1 MENNEYNVE
10 EELAKL
16 NSKQRAFVLE
26 WHKNGNNGTRA
37 YMKVY
42 NIKKEGTAAASAQR
56 LLRSGK
62 ISRITSELAKRV
74 TEQAIKEI
82 VADRAYVAKNYVD
95 VVENSKQIITIE
107 KYGKSLEVMIE
118 PNAAIRANDGLAR
131 ILGLNSEERMIK
143 GEIRYVQIEELPDS
157 ELEKVG
163 E

>member
-1 MENNEYNVE
+1 
-10 EELAKL
+10 
-16 NSKQRAFVLE
+16 
-26 WHKNGNNGTRA
+26 
-37 YMKVY
+37 MKVY